1 MSQTI
6 LFQLAGV
13 LIAGILAQ
21 WIAWYL
27 RLPAILTLLIGGIL
41 IGPVFKIVDP
51 DILFG
56 PILLPFVSLA
66 VALILFEGGLG
77 LRFKDLSGIGSI
89 FYRLISIGVI
99 TTFLIG
105 MFAAHLL
112 LHLSLETSAMIGAI
126 LIVTGPTVIIPIL
139 RQIRLKT
146 ELSSLLKWE
155 GIVIDPLG
163 AILAVL
169 TYQVI
174 QLTQIKDAT
183 PIIVLGI
190 IKTLMVGAC
199 IGFSMASLLIG
210 LIYRRRLP
218 DFLHIPVTMMMVI
231 SAFIA
236 SNMIQAE
243 AGLLATTVMGVVLA
257 NQRYVS
263 VKHILEFKENLGIL
277 LLSLLF
283 IILAARLKFDEFFK
297 IGWGGI
303 IFIVMLIFFA
313 RPFAVILSTIGT
325 KLGWRERG
333 FIAWMAPRGIVAA
346 AVAVIFQ
353 ERMQLI
359 GISDADRI
367 TPLVFSVIIMT
378 VLIYGFS
385 ALPLANR
392 LKLILGRLNGVLIIG
407 AHSWA
412 RQIAKALKKYAI
424 HTLLVDTNIQN
435 VKFAQK
441 GDLQAYAGSVLSDEF
456 RDNDNLHK
464 EMGNLLALTANDEV
478 NTLALMNYRDLFK
491 DNRYQLAMHDGQVP
505 RDLKVHVAFGTDTTY
520 DRMEKL
526 FSEGAEIEDIEL
538 KDIDIS
544 DLKTTYN
551 MILPLFLIDFE
562 GRLKIYNP
570 ATPSMEGY
578 KTLIYLKSSR

>member
-1 MSQTI
+1 MSETI
-6 LFQLAGV
+6 LLQLAV
-13 LIAGILAQ
+13 IIIAGILSQ
-21 WIAWYL
+21 WIAWKL
-27 RLPAILTLLIGGIL
+27 ELPAILTLLMCGIL
-41 IGPVFKIVDP
+41 LGPVLNIVDP
-51 DILFG
+51 DTLFG
-56 PILLPFVSLA
+56 AILLPFVSLA

-77 LRFKDLSGIGSI
+77 LRFKDLSGMGGI
-89 FYRLISIGVI
+89 FYRLISICI
-99 TTFLIG
+99 FTTFLITLS
-105 MFAAHLL
+105 AASLL
-112 LHLSLETSAMIGAI
+112 LHLSLQSSAMIGAI
-126 LIVTGPTVIIPIL
+126 LVVTGPTVIIPIL

-155 GIVIDPLG
+155 GIFIDPIG

-174 QLTQIKDAT
+174 QITQIKDAT
-183 PIIVLGI
+183 PLIVMGI
-190 IKTLMVGAC
+190 IKTLMVGGC
-199 IGFSMASLLIG
+199 VGFSMASLLIG
-210 LIYRRRLP
+210 LMYKQRLP
-218 DFLHIPVTMMMVI
+218 DFLHIPVTMMLVI
-231 SAFIA
+231 SAFVA
-236 SNMIQAE
+236 SNMIQTE

-297 IGWGGI
+297 IGWEGI
-303 IFIVMLIFFA
+303 IFIGVLIFIA
-313 RPFAVILSTIGT
+313 RPFAVFLSTVGT

-353 ERMQLI
+353 ERMKLI
-359 GISDADRI
+359 GIADADRI

-392 LKLILGRLNGVLIIG
+392 LKLTIGRLNGVLIVG

-412 RQIAKALKKYAI
+412 RQIAKALKKCSI

-456 RDNDNLHK
+456 RDNDNLHR
-464 EMGNLLALTANDEV
+464 ELGHLLALTANDEV
-478 NTLALMNYRDLFK
+478 NTLALMNYKDLFRE
-491 DNRYQLAMHDGQVP
+491 NRYQLAMRDGQIP
-505 RDLKVHVAFGTDTTY
+505 RDLQGHVAFGTDVTY
-520 DRMEKL
+520 DRMEGL
-526 FSEGAEIEDIEL
+526 FSKGASVEDIEL
-538 KDIDIS
+538 KAINTS
-544 DLKTTYN
+544 DLKTTYD

-562 GRLKIYNP
+562 GRLKVYNP
-570 ATPSMEGY
+570 ATPSLEGY
-578 KTLIYLKSSR
+578 KTLIYLKNSQ

>member
-21 WIAWYL
+21 WIAWHL
-27 RLPAILTLLIGGIL
+27 RLPAILTLLVGGIL

-51 DILFG
+51 DTLFG

-89 FYRLISIGVI
+89 FYRLISIGVF
-99 TTFLIG
+99 TTFLVSLL
-105 MFAAHLL
+105 AAHLL

-126 LIVTGPTVIIPIL
+126 LVVTGPTVIIPIL

-169 TYQVI
+169 TYQVV
-174 QLTQIKDAT
+174 QLTQLKDAT

-190 IKTLMVGAC
+190 IKTLMVGGC
-199 IGFSMASLLIG
+199 IGFSMASLLVG
-210 LIYRRRLP
+210 LMYQRRLP

-297 IGWGGI
+297 IGWDGI
-303 IFIVMLIFFA
+303 MFIVILIFIA
-313 RPFAVILSTIGT
+313 RPFAVILSTIVT

-333 FIAWMAPRGIVAA
+333 FVAWMAPRGIVAA

-359 GISDADRI
+359 GIADADRI

-385 ALPLANR
+385 ALPMANR
-392 LKLILGRLNGVLIIG
+392 LKLSLGRLNGVLIVG

-412 RQIAKALKKYAI
+412 RQIAKALKKCSI

-478 NTLALMNYRDLFK
+478 NTLALMNYKDLFK
-491 DNRYQLAMHDGQVP
+491 DNRYQLAMRDGQVP
-505 RDLKVHVAFGTDTTY
+505 RDLKVNVAFGMDVTY
-520 DRMEKL
+520 DRMEEL

-538 KDIDIS
+538 KDIDTS
-544 DLKTTYN
+544 DLKTTYD
-551 MILPLFLIDFE
+551 MVLPLFLIDFE

-570 ATPSMEGY
+570 ATPSLEGY
-578 KTLIYLKSSR
+578 RTLIYLKSSR